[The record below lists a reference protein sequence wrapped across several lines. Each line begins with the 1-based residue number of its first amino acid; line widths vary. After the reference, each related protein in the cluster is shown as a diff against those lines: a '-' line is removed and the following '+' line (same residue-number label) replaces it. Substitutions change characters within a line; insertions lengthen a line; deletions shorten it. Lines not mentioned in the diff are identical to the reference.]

1 MIMSNMNWGM
11 FIAIPFVVAVMG
23 MSGTILYDTL
33 RGVDLKHKP
42 ISYVP
47 ILLMTMFSLGLL
59 IMVICQAIMVSMS
72 IVA

>member
-1 MIMSNMNWGM
+1 MSDLNWGM

-33 RGVDLKHKP
+33 RGIDLRRKP

-47 ILLMTMFSLGLL
+47 VLLMAMFSFGLL
-59 IMVICQAIMVSMS
+59 IMVIVQAIMVSM
-72 IVA
+72 AMGT